1 MSDSIKLI
9 VITSQVQKLVITGHP
24 SIDAVSVYLEDHG
37 KRFSETSYAGKLTL
51 TVDSRAYTYFW
62 SHMGSQLS
70 QFLQSADTCYLR
82 GKLMQCI
89 EQEELD
95 GDALESV
102 LRDEIIRQRRAFE
115 INADRARELY
125 DYSDRF
131 DDPHSDIEFMN
142 EVLGDEWYHFLPK
155 RPTFEAVTLTIA
167 IEAMKQALQEGGD
180 AGITQER
187 SNKIAR

>member
-9 VITSQVQKLVITGHP
+9 VSASQVQKLVITGHP
-24 SIDAVSVYLEDHG
+24 SIDAVSVYLEDQG

-62 SHMGSQLS
+62 SHMGSPLS

-82 GKLMQCI
+82 GKLMQCT

-95 GDALESV
+95 GSALESV
-102 LRDEIIRQRRAFE
+102 LRNEIIRQRRALK

-131 DDPHSDIEFMN
+131 DDPHSDIKFMN
-142 EVLGDEWYHFLPK
+142 EVLGDEWYLCLPK
-155 RPTFEAVTLTIA
+155 RPTIQASAITLA
-167 IEAMKQALQEGGD
+167 IDAMKQAFQEPGHD
-180 AGITQER
+180 PA
-187 SNKIAR
+187 